1 MRFSTFDQVA
11 KHYAETTPLR
21 GARASEDLRP
31 IGQRRYWWRRIAKV
45 NDNCYALCDGM
56 GYWYQSQNPN
66 DTEAYIK
73 ATAPIVWERKPD
85 GDYLTIRNNW
95 NDNISVGRYAF
106 LQFHLPQGMG
116 FTWDNGKHY
125 VHNRGEAY
133 YLPKFKANIDWQV
146 KSFAITDDRKI
157 VFKDANPDGF
167 VRVSEL
173 QPFKTRRI
181 DKELDKK
188 YASKVTELWDW
199 MQTVLPVLGDGMN
212 SNKQQYAEVI
222 GVNSYWYWARSITP
236 DMAREILDN
245 PDDGRR
251 VALAVLS
258 ACEIEAL
265 ALRSGRFQAH
275 ADSFQRLRKL
285 MRRVAGLYAVEM
297 R

>member
-1 MRFSTFDQVA
+1 M
-11 KHYAETTPLR
+11 
-21 GARASEDLRP
+21 RP

-66 DTEAYIK
+66 DTEEYTK
-73 ATAPIVWERKPD
+73 VTAPIVWERKPD

-125 VHNRGEAY
+125 VHNRGEEH

-146 KSFAITDDRKI
+146 KSFEITDDRKI

-167 VRVSEL
+167 VRVNEL

-222 GVNSYWYWARSITP
+222 GINSYWYWSRNITP

-265 ALRSGRFQAH
+265 APRSGRFQAH
-275 ADSFQRLRKL
+275 ADSFQRLKKL

>member
-1 MRFSTFDQVA
+1 
-11 KHYAETTPLR
+11 
-21 GARASEDLRP
+21 
-31 IGQRRYWWRRIAKV
+31 
-45 NDNCYALCDGM
+45 M
-56 GYWYQSQNPN
+56 GYWYTNQNPN
-66 DTEAYIK
+66 DKGAYIK
-73 ATAPIVWERKPD
+73 ETAPIVWERKPD

-125 VHNRGEAY
+125 VHNKGEAY

-146 KSFAITDDRKI
+146 KSFEITDDRKI
-157 VFKDANPDGF
+157 VFKDVNPDGF
-167 VRVSEL
+167 VRVNEL

-222 GVNSYWYWARSITP
+222 GVNSYWYWARNITP

-265 ALRSGRFQAH
+265 APRSGRFQAH
-275 ADSFQRLRKL
+275 ADSFQRLKKL

>member
-31 IGQRRYWWRRIAKV
+31 IGQRRYWWRRIAKI

-66 DTEAYIK
+66 DTEEYTK

-199 MQTVLPVLGDGMN
+199 MQTILPVLGDGMN

-265 ALRSGRFQAH
+265 APRSGRFQAH

-285 MRRVAGLYAVEM
+285 MRGVAGLYAVEM